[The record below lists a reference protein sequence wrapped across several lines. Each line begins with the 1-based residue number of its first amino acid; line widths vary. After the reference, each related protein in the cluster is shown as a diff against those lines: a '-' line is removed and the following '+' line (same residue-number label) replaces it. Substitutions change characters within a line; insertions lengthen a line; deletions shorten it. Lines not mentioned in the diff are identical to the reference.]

1 MSFWSI
7 VIAAVFFILPSL
19 LSGKKSAGKKA
30 VPAASVPEDDFPM
43 EDPHFMGDDDE
54 ALYEEERDAV
64 ESDDLGQ
71 PVFSYETIIENKDN
85 SERIISEEEKL
96 ESRMEKVNSMSVNT
110 LDEDFDLRKAI
121 IYQTIMQ
128 RVSA

>member
-19 LSGKKSAGKKA
+19 LSGKKSTGKKA

-43 EDPHFMGDDDE
+43 EGPHFMGDDDE
-54 ALYEEERDAV
+54 ALYEEEETV
-64 ESDDLGQ
+64 EADDLGQ